1 MYIFCNGHITVFII
15 KSSVPGSLGETITC
29 CALYILRPVMLIWA
43 MHYLKYLQGMLGF
56 KVFFFEEFSKCI
68 L

>member
-1 MYIFCNGHITVFII
+1 
-15 KSSVPGSLGETITC
+15 
-29 CALYILRPVMLIWA
+29 MLIWA

-56 KVFFFEEFSKCI
+56 KALFLSFFKEFSKFI

>member
-1 MYIFCNGHITVFII
+1 
-15 KSSVPGSLGETITC
+15 
-29 CALYILRPVMLIWA
+29 MLIWA

-56 KVFFFEEFSKCI
+56 KGVFFVFKEFSKCI